1 MLLDE
6 AVRSL
11 GVFDFFTVACHI
23 DECRIVWHERVNRCE
38 NLVETVA
45 FEGREELELE
55 TVSLGELSFLDYV
68 CYSHLWYVSFF
79 FLLYPPVTRLTRW
92 RQFRE

>member
-1 MLLDE
+1 MWHHLNAVSLHDGGRYSYGSWASSHDMLLDE

-45 FEGREELELE
+45 FEGREELE
-55 TVSLGELSFLDYV
+55 
-68 CYSHLWYVSFF
+68 
-79 FLLYPPVTRLTRW
+79 
-92 RQFRE
+92 